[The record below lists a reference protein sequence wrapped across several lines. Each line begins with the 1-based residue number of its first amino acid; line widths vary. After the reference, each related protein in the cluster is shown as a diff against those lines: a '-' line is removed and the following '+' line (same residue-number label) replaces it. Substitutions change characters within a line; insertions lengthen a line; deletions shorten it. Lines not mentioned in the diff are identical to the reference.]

1 MTSLKYYNIIY
12 HSKMFYNQCPWALI
26 PIEPDVK
33 KLLHN
38 L

>member
-12 HSKMFYNQCPWALI
+12 HCKMFYIQGPWALI

-33 KLLHN
+33 KL
-38 L
+38 